1 MTRALIEQGLKAPL
15 ASLNLPWNGVWL
27 AGGALRC
34 MYLNE
39 PIKDYDLV
47 FDSPARLDDFRRLC
61 DKRGWHHVDKKNQTS
76 VKIDG
81 RTFDAS
87 SVYTGTTLPE
97 ILSKYDLTHS
107 LLGCS
112 MSGEIYIDERCQYAM
127 DTRSFRIAN
136 VIRAGSTLQRI
147 HKFLGQGWRAGYPNL
162 QDLWTDYIMKLQ
174 ANDNGRTS
182 TRTTSRR
189 VP

>member
-1 MTRALIEQGLKAPL
+1 MTRSLIEHGIKAPL
-15 ASLNLPWNGVWL
+15 ASLNLPWKGVWL

-47 FDSPARLDDFRRLC
+47 FDSPSRLDDFRRLC
-61 DKRGWHHVDKKNQTS
+61 DKRGWKHEDKKNQTS

-81 RTFDAS
+81 RMFDAS
-87 SVYTGTTLPE
+87 SVYIGSTLPE
-97 ILSKYDLTHS
+97 ILSKYDLTNS

-147 HKFLGQGWRAGYPNL
+147 HKFLGQGWRADYPNL
-162 QDLWTDYIMKLQ
+162 QDLWIDYIMKLQ
-174 ANDNGRTS
+174 ANKYEPKRSRT
-182 TRTTSRR
+182 RL
-189 VP
+189 